1 MESYVKSINSTKECK
16 IDNSSC
22 AFWINAPIEQL
33 LDKLL
38 FFVKPAVEYTFGMHI
53 GFVFGWLI
61 GLCAG
66 HSYVK
71 HFEPVYLDDF
81 NQLSFW
87 TAAPNMFAGYGAL
100 IGLTI
105 GVLTIA
111 IINDTLLNQKV
122 TSLFENKITNPNE
135 IARLLDKSVGQ
146 IERVIKK
153 MVRKERISRKIP
165 PFKSHQ

>member
-1 MESYVKSINSTKECK
+1 
-16 IDNSSC
+16 
-22 AFWINAPIEQL
+22 
-33 LDKLL
+33 
-38 FFVKPAVEYTFGMHI
+38 
-53 GFVFGWLI
+53 
-61 GLCAG
+61 
-66 HSYVK
+66 
-71 HFEPVYLDDF
+71 
-81 NQLSFW
+81 
-87 TAAPNMFAGYGAL
+87 MFAGYGAL